1 MLRSAIREA
10 THFNPGMEEVLMIAM
25 LKRICIVLALLLA
38 AFLLWVAV
46 FTLYPW
52 RSSWMP
58 QKTGA
63 GTAFVSNPEGATFHA
78 AVRSHSYTEE
88 WDIDT
93 GGVVYCFVENEAD
106 KPDSIKSL
114 RVNQEDISCVESV
127 RWWRSWPE
135 SLPPG
140 EIGTVTIKS
149 TGAPIA
155 QGADITLEVEMA
167 SGRVYSQPMR
177 CVTPSLRIGN
187 VLASQ
192 DRKQL
197 FIYLRND
204 GIGPVAITGID
215 INAEC
220 FESGGARALSVA
232 GGDAQCPPG
241 ELRICSVDYPESI
254 PLLNPIA
261 VRVSGDAGGIP
272 VSVGASLRVTE
283 PGFVLGTWSSDLPKD
298 EAGMKYAREL
308 QLDATVNYT
317 DWPRIEEMYRRFNIS
332 ALSSANSGEP
342 KQPDIEK
349 VKQAIDQPYVYAWM
363 VRDEPDLNGKPSS
376 LMQEHNDQYWKA
388 DPSHPTYLNLMTTA
402 AFNELGHIPDI
413 ACMDHYVMFAP
424 NNIAWTTV
432 FRHAEM
438 EEALEFTLQLKENTE
453 PRLMWT
459 WCQLAKTGGWNGQP
473 HPWGVDYQFWA
484 HVMGGAKGIL
494 WFKYGPG
501 YEEDYPEQVETAR
514 ALAEQIAH
522 IRTLCYYGESM
533 DLVESGNPR
542 VIARALVSEKALVVV
557 ALNSDYTVSGWPWRP
572 VYRQYP
578 VETDL
583 KIKVPAWIAPSPVV
597 SVTAEGFA
605 PARYSLEKGMLTL
618 PMRLE
623 SRSGVYVVGLDD
635 KEAPEAPDHPHL
647 ACRDDAGITLSWGV
661 PWDNA
666 GVAGYEIQADGNTV
680 TATKAPIITIAP
692 ELEGKSIRIRA
703 RDASGNWSPFAQVE

>member
-1 MLRSAIREA
+1 
-10 THFNPGMEEVLMIAM
+10 MITM
-25 LKRICIVLALLLA
+25 LKKICVAFVLLFA

-52 RSSWMP
+52 RSSWIP
-58 QKTGA
+58 RKTGV
-63 GTAFVSNPEGATFHA
+63 GTALVSNPEGATYHG
-78 AVRSHSYTEE
+78 AVRSQNYTEK

-93 GGVVYCFVENEAD
+93 GGVVYCFVKNEGDA
-106 KPDSIKSL
+106 PDSVKSL
-114 RVNQEDISCVESV
+114 RVNQEDISRAGNT
-127 RWWRSWPE
+127 RWWLSWPE
-135 SLPPG
+135 VLRPG

-149 TGAPIA
+149 TGAPLE
-155 QGADITLEVEMA
+155 QGAEVTLEIEMA
-167 SGRVYSQPMR
+167 SGRVYSQAIR
-177 CVTPSLRIGN
+177 CITPSLRIGN
-187 VLASQ
+187 VLASE
-192 DRKQL
+192 DRKRL
-197 FIYLRND
+197 FVYLRNE
-204 GIGPVAITGID
+204 GTGPVGITGIE
-215 INAEC
+215 INTER
-220 FESGGARALSVA
+220 FEAVGAKAFSVV
-232 GGDAQCPPG
+232 GGDTQCPPG
-241 ELRICSVDYPESI
+241 ELRICSIDFPEPFR
-254 PLLNPIA
+254 PLSPLA
-261 VRVSGDAGGIP
+261 VRVSGDVDGSP
-272 VSVGASLRVTE
+272 VSVGAGLRVTE
-283 PGFVLGTWSSDLPKD
+283 PGFILGTWSSDMPKD
-298 EAGMKYAREL
+298 EEGMKYAREL

-332 ALSSANSGEP
+332 VLSSAHSGEP

-402 AFNELGHIPDI
+402 AFNEFGHIPDI

-453 PRLMWT
+453 PRLMWA

-501 YEEDYPEQVETAR
+501 YEEEYPEQVEAAR
-514 ALAEQIAH
+514 RLAEQIAH

-542 VIARALVSEKALVVV
+542 VIARALVSEKAVVIV

-578 VETDL
+578 VETVL
-583 KIKVPAWIAPSPVV
+583 EVRIPSWIDASSVYT
-597 SVTAEGFA
+597 VTAEGFT
-605 PARYSLEKGMLTL
+605 PVQSSLESGVLTL
-618 PMRLE
+618 PLRLE
-623 SRSGVYVVGLDD
+623 SESGVYVVGLDD
-635 KEAPEAPDHPHL
+635 KEAPEAPVRPHV
-647 ACRDDAGITLSWGV
+647 ACRDDGGVTLSWGV
-661 PWDNA
+661 PWDNT
-666 GVAGYEIQADGNTV
+666 GVSGYEVQAAGR
-680 TATKAPIITIAP
+680 TIAETRP
-692 ELEGKSIRIRA
+692 PICTIPNDAEGEPIQIRA